1 MIKSFEFSKSAAV
14 LALVGLSSLAHAEWP
29 LRPIQIYVGFSPGG
43 AADILGRALAE
54 SMSKTLGQP
63 VIVQNRDGA
72 SGTIATNA
80 VAKSQAN
87 GYTLGFGPVGP
98 LVLQPHLKHLP
109 YKPEDLTGVC
119 QTFVNNYALAA
130 PANTKLKSVREVVA
144 AASAAPDGIAYGT
157 GGIGSFPHLAT
168 IQLAQKAKVDLRAV
182 PYRGDPPLILALK
195 AGEVQIGTVSVGQAQ
210 AQGLPMLGVF
220 SPNRLPEAPGVPTMT
235 EQGFPVVA
243 QLFGG
248 LYAPKGTPPAILK
261 ALENACQI
269 GTKDEKYLISSK
281 TTQQDVVFKTAAD
294 FSAAIA
300 HESQI
305 QQKAV
310 KSADLKIE

>member
-157 GGIGSFPHLAT
+157 GPVRRF
-168 IQLAQKAKVDLRAV
+168 VC
-182 PYRGDPPLILALK
+182 
-195 AGEVQIGTVSVGQAQ
+195 
-210 AQGLPMLGVF
+210 
-220 SPNRLPEAPGVPTMT
+220 EA
-235 EQGFPVVA
+235 
-243 QLFGG
+243 
-248 LYAPKGTPPAILK
+248 
-261 ALENACQI
+261 
-269 GTKDEKYLISSK
+269 
-281 TTQQDVVFKTAAD
+281 
-294 FSAAIA
+294 
-300 HESQI
+300 
-305 QQKAV
+305 
-310 KSADLKIE
+310 